1 VGLTLATRDGNITPK
16 LLKARFG
23 VDAGAKLPDVSQRL
37 SLSDPERESGGPDG
51 LLYREGLYPFVELA
65 SGSRRLCQ
73 ISRLGTLLSVL
84 GSVAGALLGFYLTF
98 TGSYA
103 ALTPSALLT
112 YLALWTLPL
121 LPLLWAVDK
130 T

>member
-1 VGLTLATRDGNITPK
+1 
-16 LLKARFG
+16 
-23 VDAGAKLPDVSQRL
+23 
-37 SLSDPERESGGPDG
+37 
-51 LLYREGLYPFVELA
+51 VELA

-73 ISRLGTLLSVL
+73 ISRLGNLLSVL

-98 TGSYA
+98 TGSYSV
-103 ALTPSALLT
+103 LTPSALLT

-121 LPLLWAVDK
+121 LPLLWGVDK